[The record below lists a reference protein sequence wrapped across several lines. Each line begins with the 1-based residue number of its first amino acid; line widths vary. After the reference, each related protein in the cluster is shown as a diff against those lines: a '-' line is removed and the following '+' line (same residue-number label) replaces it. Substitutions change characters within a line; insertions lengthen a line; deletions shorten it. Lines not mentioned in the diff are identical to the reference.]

1 MAPILNA
8 LKTTTRC
15 LVISLG
21 NQAPYYNTLHSAGHH
36 ALNAA
41 VKHIR
46 NQPAFTRLAWGK
58 VKCLVSQGDN
68 YTLIQS
74 PTAMNVSGPFVKKA
88 WDTFSQLHRDIEPTH
103 LRMVIVYDEMER
115 AFGRVKLIDWNRSA
129 RGHNGLK
136 SINSSLPSTAANG
149 HFYRLGIGI
158 DRPVSRD
165 PNVVS
170 KYVLGPFT
178 PERQEI
184 LDYEVGPEVARM
196 LEGLTSVWQRFA
208 DIRTPSVF
216 EALDRDRIE
225 AKKSVIEEAG
235 RAKKAAKKEA
245 WKAKRTANQ
254 AENVKQEQIVDEMGD
269 LGEK

>member
-8 LKTTTRC
+8 LKTTPRC
-15 LVISLG
+15 LIISLG

-58 VKCLVSQGDN
+58 TKCLVSQGDN
-68 YTLIQS
+68 YTFIQS

-88 WDTFSQLHRDIEPTH
+88 WDNFNQLHRDVEPTN
-103 LRMVIVYDEMER
+103 LRLVIVYDEMER
-115 AFGRVKLIDWNRSA
+115 AFGAVKLIDWNRSA

-165 PNVVS
+165 ANVVS

-178 PERQEI
+178 HERQEI
-184 LDYEVGPEVARM
+184 LDSQVGPEVAKM
-196 LEGLTSVWQRFA
+196 LEDMTSVWQRFVDMPQA
-208 DIRTPSVF
+208 NIF
-216 EALDRDRIE
+216 ETIDKDRIE
-225 AKKSVIEEAG
+225 AKKAAIEEAA
-235 RAKKAAKKEA
+235 RAKKAAKKKA
-245 WKAKRTANQ
+245 WEAKRAANQ
-254 AENVKQEQIVDEMGD
+254 VGDASGQRVAEEMGE
-269 LGEK
+269 LGAK